1 MRRKMKHLILN
12 NNVHI
17 LNRYNLKK
25 KMGTITSNSY
35 FRFRSLL
42 FLALIFLNLMLSN
55 TVAGQDQFD
64 RVTRV
69 LESKKRVLGG
79 NICMLIFK
87 DNRLVYNQNIGNYTR
102 KTPEMIASCSKW
114 LTAALAATFIDE
126 GKIAAKDTIG
136 KYLPVFTRFGKGN
149 ITIGQCLSHTS
160 GIESGQITFRT
171 LLERRKIA
179 SLDDEMN
186 LFAAKKMSG
195 KPGEVFSYGNVGLN
209 IVGRILEVVS
219 HKDFETL
226 FQERIA
232 KPLSMKNTTFTKG
245 KAVNPS
251 GGATSTAADY
261 MNFLQMILQKGKFN
275 GKQIISEKTIEL
287 MQISRTVRAKV
298 VYTPAETVGFEYGWG
313 EWILEKDEMGNST
326 VVCSPGLFGTYPW
339 IDLKRNY
346 AAIIFVKNIHVKD
359 RQKNY
364 QEIRDAVNLSIK
376 K

>member
-25 KMGTITSNSY
+25 KMGIITSNSY
-35 FRFRSLL
+35 FRFRWLL
-42 FLALIFLNLMLSN
+42 FLALISLNLMMSYV
-55 TVAGQDQFD
+55 VAGQDQFY

-87 DNRLVYNQNIGNYTR
+87 DNWLVYNQNIGNYTR
-102 KTPEMIASCSKW
+102 NTPEMIASCSKW

-136 KYLPVFTRFGKGN
+136 KYLPVFTRYGKGN
-149 ITIGQCLSHTS
+149 ITIGQCMSHTS

-261 MNFLQMILQKGKFN
+261 MNFLQMILQKGTFN

-287 MQISRTVRAKV
+287 MQISRTDRAKV
-298 VYTPAETVGFEYGWG
+298 VYAPKEAGGFEYGWG
-313 EWILEKDEMGNST
+313 EWILEKDEIGNST
-326 VVCSPGLFGTYPW
+326 VVCSPGLFGSYPW
-339 IDLKRNY
+339 VDLKRNY
-346 AAIIFVKNIHVKD
+346 AAIIFVKNIQVKD

-364 QEIRDAVNLSIK
+364 QEIRDAVNLSIIK
-376 K
+376 

>member
-1 MRRKMKHLILN
+1 
-12 NNVHI
+12 
-17 LNRYNLKK
+17 
-25 KMGTITSNSY
+25 MGIITSNSY
-35 FRFRSLL
+35 FRFRWLL
-42 FLALIFLNLMLSN
+42 FLALISLNLMMSYV
-55 TVAGQDQFD
+55 VAGQDQFY

-87 DNRLVYNQNIGNYTR
+87 DNWLVYNQNIGNYTR
-102 KTPEMIASCSKW
+102 NTPEMIASCSKW

-136 KYLPVFTRFGKGN
+136 KYLPVFTRYGKGN
-149 ITIGQCLSHTS
+149 ITIGQCMSHTS

-261 MNFLQMILQKGKFN
+261 MNFLQMILQKGTFN

-287 MQISRTVRAKV
+287 MQISRTDRAKV
-298 VYTPAETVGFEYGWG
+298 VYAPKEAGGFEYGWG
-313 EWILEKDEMGNST
+313 EWILEKDEIGNST
-326 VVCSPGLFGTYPW
+326 VVCSPGLFGSYPW
-339 IDLKRNY
+339 VDLKRNY

>member
-17 LNRYNLKK
+17 INRYNFKK
-25 KMGTITSNSY
+25 TMGTITSNSY
-35 FRFRSLL
+35 FRFRFLL
-42 FLALIFLNLMLSN
+42 LLGLMSLNLVLSN

-64 RVTRV
+64 RVAHV
-69 LESKKRVLGG
+69 LESKKKVLGG
-79 NICMLIFK
+79 NVCMLIFK
-87 DNRLVYNQNIGNYTR
+87 DNHLVFTKNIGTYTR

-126 GKIAAKDTIG
+126 GKISPKDSIG
-136 KYLPVFTRFGKGN
+136 KYLPVFTRNGKGN
-149 ITIGQCLSHTS
+149 ITIGQCMSHTS
-160 GIESGQITFRT
+160 GIESGQITLRT

-179 SLDDEMN
+179 SLDEEMN
-186 LFAAKKMSG
+186 LFAAKPMSG
-195 KPGEVFSYGNVGLN
+195 KPGEVFSYGNTGLN

-219 HKDFETL
+219 HQDFETL

-232 KPLSMKNTTFTKG
+232 KPLAMKNTTFKMG

-261 MNFLQMILQKGKFN
+261 MNFLQMILQKGSFN

-287 MQISRTVRAKV
+287 MQISRTTRAKV
-298 VYTPAETVGFEYGWG
+298 VYSPAEAAGFEYGWG
-313 EWILEKDEMGNST
+313 EWILEKDEIGNST

-339 IDLKRNY
+339 VDLGRNY

-364 QEIRDAVNLSIK
+364 QEIRDAVNLSLK
-376 K
+376 

>member
-1 MRRKMKHLILN
+1 M
-12 NNVHI
+12 
-17 LNRYNLKK
+17 
-25 KMGTITSNSY
+25 MGIITSNSY
-35 FRFRSLL
+35 FRFR
-42 FLALIFLNLMLSN
+42 FYFIIGFIALHLMMSYA
-55 TVAGQDQFD
+55 VAGQDQFD
-64 RVTRV
+64 RVTSV

-79 NICMLIFK
+79 NIFMLIFK
-87 DNRLVYNQNIGNYTR
+87 DNRLVYNKNIGNYTR
-102 KTPEMIASCSKW
+102 ETPEMIASCSKW

-136 KYLPVFTRFGKGN
+136 KYLPVFTKYGKGN
-149 ITIGQCLSHTS
+149 ITISQCMSHTS

-179 SLDDEMN
+179 SLDEEMN

-195 KPGEVFSYGNVGLN
+195 KPGEVFSYGNIGLN
-209 IVGRILEVVS
+209 IVGRILEVVA
-219 HKDFETL
+219 HKDFESL

-232 KPLSMKNTTFTKG
+232 KPLAMKNTTFKMG

-261 MNFLQMILQKGKFN
+261 MNFLQMILHKGTFN

-287 MQISRTVRAKV
+287 MQISRTVRARV
-298 VYTPAETVGFEYGWG
+298 VYTPAEAVGFKYGWG
-313 EWILEKDEMGNST
+313 EWILEKDEIGNST

-339 IDLKRNY
+339 VDLKRNY
-346 AAIIFVKNIHVKD
+346 AAIIFVKNIQVKN

-364 QEIRDAVNLSIK
+364 QEIRDAVNAALK
-376 K
+376 

>member
-1 MRRKMKHLILN
+1 M
-12 NNVHI
+12 
-17 LNRYNLKK
+17 
-25 KMGTITSNSY
+25 MGIITSNSY
-35 FRFRSLL
+35 FRFR
-42 FLALIFLNLMLSN
+42 FYFIIGFIALHLMMSYA
-55 TVAGQDQFD
+55 VAGQDQFD
-64 RVTRV
+64 RVTSV

-87 DNRLVYNQNIGNYTR
+87 DNRLVYNKNIGNYTR
-102 KTPEMIASCSKW
+102 ETPEMIASCSKW

-136 KYLPVFTRFGKGN
+136 KYLPVFTKYGKGN
-149 ITIGQCLSHTS
+149 ITISQCMSHTS

-179 SLDDEMN
+179 SLDEEMN

-195 KPGEVFSYGNVGLN
+195 KPGEVFSYGNTGLN

-261 MNFLQMILQKGKFN
+261 MNFLQMILQKGSFN

-298 VYTPAETVGFEYGWG
+298 VYTPAEAVGFEYGWG
-313 EWILEKDEMGNST
+313 EWVLEKDEIGNST

-339 IDLKRNY
+339 VDLKQNY
-346 AAIIFVKNIHVKD
+346 AAIIFVKNIQVKD

-364 QEIRDAVNLSIK
+364 QEIRDAVNLSIIK
-376 K
+376 